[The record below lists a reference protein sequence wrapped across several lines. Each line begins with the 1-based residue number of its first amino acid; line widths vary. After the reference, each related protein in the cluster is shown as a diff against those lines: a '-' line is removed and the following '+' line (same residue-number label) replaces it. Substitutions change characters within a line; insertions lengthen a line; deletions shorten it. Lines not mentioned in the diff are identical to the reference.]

1 MYIPNVLVYPTHP
14 IKTENTMVTF
24 KRTLPYFGNVR
35 EQYDVMKDK
44 EWTFITILS
53 SPDPNRFNVVK
64 LLGGTKFENIG
75 RGTFAQC
82 KFLAESAI

>member
-1 MYIPNVLVYPTHP
+1 
-14 IKTENTMVTF
+14 MVTF
-24 KRTLPYFGNVR
+24 KKILPSFANVTH
-35 EQYDVMKDK
+35 QWHVMKGS

-64 LLGGTKFENIG
+64 LLGGRKFENIG